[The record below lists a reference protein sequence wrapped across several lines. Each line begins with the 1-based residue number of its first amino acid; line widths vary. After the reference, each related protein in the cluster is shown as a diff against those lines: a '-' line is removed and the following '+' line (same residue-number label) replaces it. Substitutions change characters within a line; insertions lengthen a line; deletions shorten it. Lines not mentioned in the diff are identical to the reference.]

1 MHKCLGCMEEY
12 KEEYSICPFC
22 GYEQNT
28 PPLEPYHMIPGTVL
42 HNRYT
47 IGKVMGFGGFGVTYI
62 GYDNLLDRK
71 VAIKEYL
78 PGEFS
83 TRIPGTTEIVTYEG
97 ERTQQFQKGLEKF
110 VDEAKILAKM
120 QANNGIVQIY
130 DSFLEN
136 STAYIVMEYME
147 GMELAQYMKNKGQLS
162 VEEAKEILHPI
173 LLALKDVHELGIIHR
188 DIAPNNIFL
197 LNDGRVKLYDFG
209 ASRYISSSHSK
220 SLSVIVKPGY
230 APAEQYSSRGSQ
242 GPWTDVYSLAAT
254 FYSMI
259 TGIVPEDA
267 MDRIEKEELKKPS
280 KLGVKIKKSTE
291 NALMNALNIKA
302 ENRTQNVEILEKEL
316 FRDDKVKLH
325 FVRLK
330 KADVGKWPLWAKLS
344 VSAGILAVL
353 VFAGLLATGVVDY
366 TYILPESFVVP
377 EGKSRVPNLVNSD
390 VTKAESKM
398 VEAGLVLQIVDKQH
412 SEYIPEG
419 KVLSQNVRKGKIINE
434 LEVVEVVVSAGREL
448 IYMIDVVG
456 LQREEALD
464 KLFDLGL
471 NVEIAEEYSSYAEG
485 VVMAQSVAGGEE
497 VYRGD
502 KILVTVSKGV
512 DTYVDTSK
520 ELELPDMVGMTM
532 EEALVVAQ
540 RYGFY
545 LNTARN
551 ITARGKGGTIAAQ
564 TPNAGSTVCQGDTIN
579 LIMYVEPVVIRMP
592 DVQYKDGTQSVD
604 TLKNLGLVVNT
615 VYEESET
622 VAQGKV
628 ISQSIA
634 PNTEIETGDSVT
646 LVISKGGKIV
656 YNWSEW
662 VTELP
667 AGVDANNYEIDI
679 KQQYRFRDKAT
690 TTSPDPVVDGWTQYD
705 MQVSKGEYGEPIY
718 TGTTKPEEI
727 PGVREITA
735 TPQYKYKYKISD
747 PKPWPNKNRAG
758 WEVEREEKFWRD
770 NEWSAYSAASTTP
783 QTITN
788 SNTMQELKVTGYQ
801 YRTKIYDTKEVV
813 GSTAKP
819 NMPGWTLESQKKE
832 LVPSTKHTDTVTSNP
847 NLPSPVETEIELKQ
861 VEQYWTE
868 NEQYTDYSSP
878 IYTYYR
884 WIIRDNRIDQ
894 GAAIS
899 NTKGGCEWVAAQY
912 GVYAEAV
919 QDTPWQ
925 PGYQLTKYYDSNNG
939 IYAYSSYRGDWYTE
953 EITYPTATRTVEYW
967 KVSTT
972 KYKYVYKYWKP
983 SGYSDAVETLP
994 ASYYDYETVPMYK
1007 YRTRPEHINYYFYR
1021 WEEDQTWGPAKTETA
1036 TCKQIAK
1043 QTTYSYRD
1051 KQDVYTYYYYKW
1063 GSWSDWRDEKV
1074 DASSTREVEPRTLYR
1089 YKQKS

>member
-464 KLFDLGL
+464 KLFGLGL
-471 NVEIAEEYSSYAEG
+471 TVEFAEEYSSYAEG

-512 DTYVDTSK
+512 DTYVDTTK
-520 ELELPDMVGMTM
+520 ELELPDMTGMTM

-646 LVISKGGKIV
+646 LVISKGGKVV

-690 TTSPDPVVDGWTQYD
+690 MTSPNSAVDGWEQYD
-705 MQVSKGEYGEPIY
+705 MQVSKGEYGEWIY
-718 TGTTKPEEI
+718 AGETKPQEI
-727 PGVREITA
+727 AGVREIVPEYYYYQQTKSIVQSSDGNLISQGYQLVSNSPIGYDSYSGWSDWIKGTKTA
-735 TPQYKYKYKISD
+735 DLYNEVINQKRWRYRDKVYKTVYEEKPNWTLISSTPEYTEWSGWLDTEIQESATRRVQTQTVQGEPIYNYVYMQWVVECQNCYYNNNYYTTSYGPTKDSLAWHTQNCYIARSPYQSQNLVLNYSLQPTSSTVTTGDGVTYNSYLYNGSRWFAIEGQNISVAGYKDKKQWKYQDYIRTEYKYWYWDAWS
-747 PKPWPNKNRAG
+747 
-758 WEVEREEKFWRD
+758 KFG
-770 NEWSAYSAASTTP
+770 
-783 QTITN
+783 TN
-788 SNTMQELKVTGYQ
+788 SYGATSERQVEEENFYQ
-801 YRTKIYDTKEVV
+801 YRTRK
-813 GSTAKP
+813 
-819 NMPGWTLESQKKE
+819 
-832 LVPSTKHTDTVTSNP
+832 
-847 NLPSPVETEIELKQ
+847 
-861 VEQYWTE
+861 
-868 NEQYTDYSSP
+868 P
-878 IYTYYR
+878 IY
-884 WIIRDNRIDQ
+884 
-894 GAAIS
+894 
-899 NTKGGCEWVAAQY
+899 
-912 GVYAEAV
+912 
-919 QDTPWQ
+919 
-925 PGYQLTKYYDSNNG
+925 
-939 IYAYSSYRGDWYTE
+939 
-953 EITYPTATRTVEYW
+953 EYW
-967 KVSTT
+967 KWENWTRT
-972 KYKYVYKYWKP
+972 
-983 SGYSDAVETLP
+983 ETLLTQTENRNVR
-994 ASYYDYETVPMYK
+994 SEVIYK
-1007 YRTRPEHINYYFYR
+1007 
-1021 WEEDQTWGPAKTETA
+1021 
-1036 TCKQIAK
+1036 
-1043 QTTYSYRD
+1043 YRD